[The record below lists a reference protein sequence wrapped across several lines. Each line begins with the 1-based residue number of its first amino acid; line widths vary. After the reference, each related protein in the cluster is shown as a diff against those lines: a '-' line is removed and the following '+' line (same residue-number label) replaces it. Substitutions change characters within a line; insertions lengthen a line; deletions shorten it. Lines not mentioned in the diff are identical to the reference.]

1 MSEDELRKDFQS
13 ITNELQRF
21 DDYGKQLQMQIETLQ
36 NYLIDLSRSKATLA
50 GLKEETHPD
59 ETLIQLG
66 SGIMLRVKPIQ
77 TDKVFYNVGS
87 GVIVEKSI
95 DDAIK
100 EVDFRMDEVEKE
112 RVALADQ
119 LDQIINQ
126 INVMER
132 KAQAIYQQL
141 QGPSKPT
148 YDPSLVS

>member
-1 MSEDELRKDFQS
+1 MSEDELRREFQS

-21 DDYGKQLQMQIETLQ
+21 DDYGKQLQVQIETLQ
-36 NYLIDLSRSKATLA
+36 NYLIDLSRSKATLS
-50 GLKEETHPD
+50 GLKEETNPE

-66 SGIMLRVKPIQ
+66 SGIMLRAKPIQ

-87 GVIVEKSI
+87 GVIVEKSL

-100 EVDFRMDEVEKE
+100 EVDRRMDEVEKE
-112 RVALADQ
+112 RLALADQ

-126 INVMER
+126 INIMEQ